1 MAPSREAGGSF
12 ILNNFITARFIS
24 LSLGGSAAH
33 IQPARCTSIKLS
45 NWVVCPAVKTSSP
58 ILLTFLIKTNV
69 DLQVN
74 EVELIQHVQASF
86 HMDQEKH
93 EQLLEIATMKV
104 LTKIK
109 TCSKSNVSSSG
120 GAVPEDQPGGA
131 RRQELAGEGHDRA
144 ERPLL
149 HLLPHHQPSRQVAF
163 CSYSIFQL
171 LFMFSCCRCY
181 C

>member
-1 MAPSREAGGSF
+1 MVQYEETGEQMYF
-12 ILNNFITARFIS
+12 D
-24 LSLGGSAAH
+24 GSAAH

-58 ILLTFLIKTNV
+58 ILFTFLIKTNV
-69 DLQVN
+69 ALQVN

-109 TCSKSNVSSSG
+109 TSSKSNVSFSG

-131 RRQELAGEGHDRA
+131 RCQELAGEGHDRP

-149 HLLPHHQPSRQVAF
+149 HLLPNHQPSCQVAF
-163 CSYSIFQL
+163 CSYYIFLQL
-171 LFMFSCCRCY
+171 LLMFSCYPCR
-181 C
+181 